1 MGSCVTDFSKPQKP
15 QRAPYGFWNRPGDL
29 TEGEGRALRATGNAE
44 RAARIGGKLTV
55 ITSAF
60 GTEIRLIV
68 PGVLIFQTSDPV
80 RQGLLAKMRTLFR
93 LKGQDSNLD

>member
-1 MGSCVTDFSKPQKP
+1 
-15 QRAPYGFWNRPGDL
+15 
-29 TEGEGRALRATGNAE
+29 
-44 RAARIGGKLTV
+44 V